1 MRTCRTVLLSAFA
14 IPVLALAQSSNI
26 DLFSFLMADA
36 QLVAGANVASAKNSP
51 FGQFVLS
58 QIPMGQKYL
67 QGFETETG
75 INPLSDVSEVVA
87 AWNGAP
93 KANAQWLIA
102 AHGDFSSSIETIE
115 VNAMKNG
122 ATITRL
128 PGVDL
133 LSMAPPGMNSPE
145 ANICMGLFT
154 DGFTDLI
161 GDCTS
166 VQAAVQFGASSSG
179 PGSSVAMQAREL
191 RAQEDIYFAS
201 VVPLS
206 QLSSALPSG
215 NAASGS
221 PLSGVLKSK
230 LLLAIQDISGGV
242 KFPSAA
248 QGSGA
253 QFSAALVTDSPQDAT
268 SLLNVLNFLV
278 GFLKMNAGSVPVAG
292 SIAALLGDLE
302 SSVNGS
308 TLNVS
313 WNVPESSL
321 EQLFQQVG
329 QLALNH
335 AAAHLP
341 K

>member
-1 MRTCRTVLLSAFA
+1 MRTCRKVLLSAFA

-26 DLFSFLMADA
+26 DLFSFLMTDA

-75 INPLSDVSEVVA
+75 INPLADFSDVVA

-93 KANAQWLIA
+93 NASAQWLIA

-166 VQAAVQFGASSSG
+166 VQAAVQFGASSPG

-206 QLSSALPSG
+206 QLSSVLPSG

-230 LLLAIQDISGGV
+230 LLLAIQEISGGV

-253 QFSAALVTDSPQDAT
+253 QFSAALAMDSPQDAT

-278 GFLKMNAGSVPVAG
+278 GFRKMNTGSVPVAG
-292 SIAALLGDLE
+292 SLTALLGGLE
-302 SSVNGS
+302 SSVSGS

-313 WNVPESSL
+313 LNVPESSL

-329 QLALNH
+329 QLAVNH
-335 AAAHLP
+335 ASLRAR
-341 K
+341 

>member
-1 MRTCRTVLLSAFA
+1 MPTCRTVLLSAFA
-14 IPVLALAQSSNI
+14 IPALALAQSSNI

-51 FGQFVLS
+51 FGQFDLS

-67 QGFETETG
+67 QGFDTETG

-93 KANAQWLIA
+93 NASAQWLIA

-133 LSMAPPGMNSPE
+133 LEMAPPGMNSPE
-145 ANICMGLFT
+145 ANVCIGLFT
-154 DGFTDLI
+154 DGFTDLA

-166 VQAAVQFGASSSG
+166 VQAAVQFGVSSSG
-179 PGSSVAMQAREL
+179 PGSSVAMQARKL

-206 QLSSALPSG
+206 Q
-215 NAASGS
+215 
-221 PLSGVLKSK
+221 
-230 LLLAIQDISGGV
+230 
-242 KFPSAA
+242 
-248 QGSGA
+248 
-253 QFSAALVTDSPQDAT
+253 FS
-268 SLLNVLNFLV
+268 NFL
-278 GFLKMNAGSVPVAG
+278 PD
-292 SIAALLGDLE
+292 AA
-302 SSVNGS
+302 
-308 TLNVS
+308 
-313 WNVPESSL
+313 
-321 EQLFQQVG
+321 
-329 QLALNH
+329 
-335 AAAHLP
+335 
-341 K
+341 

>member
-1 MRTCRTVLLSAFA
+1 MPSYSKVLLSALA
-14 IPVLALAQSSNI
+14 IPALALAQSSNV
-26 DLFSFLMADA
+26 DLFSFLMSDA
-36 QLVAGANVASAKNSP
+36 QLVAGANVTSARNSP

-75 INPLSDVSEVVA
+75 INPLSDVSELVA
-87 AWNGAP
+87 AWNGTP
-93 KANAQWLIA
+93 NTKAQWLIA
-102 AHGDFSSSIETIE
+102 AHGDFSASIETIE

-122 ATITRL
+122 AIITRL

-133 LSMAPPGMNSPE
+133 LEMAPPGSSE
-145 ANICMGLFT
+145 ANICIGLFT
-154 DGFTDLI
+154 DGFTDLA

-166 VQAAVQFGASSSG
+166 VHAAIQFGVSSAG
-179 PGSSVAMQAREL
+179 PGSSVAIEARQL
-191 RAQEDIYFAS
+191 REQEDIYFAS

-206 QLSSALPSG
+206 QFSSMLPG
-215 NAASGS
+215 PAGASGS
-221 PLSGVLKSK
+221 PLSGVLQSK
-230 LLLAIQDISGGV
+230 LLLAIQEISGGV
-242 KFPSAA
+242 KFPSTA

-253 QFSAALVTDSPQDAT
+253 QFSAALLMDSPQDAA

-278 GFLKMNAGSVPVAG
+278 GFLKMNAGNIPVAG
-292 SIAALLGDLE
+292 SLSALLGGLE

-308 TLNVS
+308 TINVS
-313 WNVPESSL
+313 LNVPESSL

-335 AAAHLP
+335 AAAH
-341 K
+341 

>member
-1 MRTCRTVLLSAFA
+1 MRTCRTALLSAIA
-14 IPVLALAQSSNI
+14 IPALALAQSSNV

-36 QLVAGANVASAKNSP
+36 QLVAGANVASARNSP

-67 QGFETETG
+67 QGFVTETG

-93 KANAQWLIA
+93 QASAHWLMA
-102 AHGDFSSSIETIE
+102 AHGEFSASIEIIE
-115 VNAMKNG
+115 VNALKNG

-133 LSMAPPGMNSPE
+133 LQMVPPGTNSPE
-145 ANICMGLFT
+145 ANVCLGLFT

-166 VQAAVQFGASSSG
+166 VQAAIQFGASSSG
-179 PGSSVAMQAREL
+179 PGSGVVIEARQL

-206 QLSSALPSG
+206 QFSSALPAGSAG
-215 NAASGS
+215 NAG
-221 PLSGVLKSK
+221 PLAGVLKSK
-230 LLLAIQDISGGV
+230 LLLAIQEISGGV
-242 KFPSAA
+242 KFPSSA

-253 QFSAALVTDSPQDAT
+253 QFSAALVMDSPQDAS
-268 SLLNVLNFLV
+268 SLLNVLNFVV
-278 GFLKMNAGSVPVAG
+278 GFLQTNAGGV
-292 SIAALLGDLE
+292 AALLGGLQ
-302 SSVNGS
+302 SSIDGS

-313 WNVPESSL
+313 LSVPESSL

-329 QLALNH
+329 QLAVNH
-335 AAAHLP
+335 ASNPAH
-341 K
+341 

>member
-1 MRTCRTVLLSAFA
+1 MRTCTTVLLSALV
-14 IPVLALAQSSNI
+14 IPALAPAQSSNV

-36 QLVAGANVASAKNSP
+36 QLVAGANVASAKSSP

-93 KANAQWLIA
+93 KAHAEWLIA
-102 AHGDFSSSIETIE
+102 AHGEFNASIETIE

-133 LSMAPPGMNSPE
+133 LQMAAPGVNSPE
-145 ANICMGLFT
+145 ANVCMGLFT

-166 VQAAVQFGASSSG
+166 VQAAIQFGPSSSG
-179 PGSSVAMQAREL
+179 PGSGVAMQAREL
-191 RAQEDIYFAS
+191 RAQQDIYFAS

-206 QLSSALPSG
+206 QFSSALPAG
-215 NAASGS
+215 NAGSGS
-221 PLSGVLKSK
+221 PLAGVLKSK
-230 LLLAIQDISGGV
+230 LLQAIQEISGGV
-242 KFPSAA
+242 KFPSTA

-253 QFSAALVTDSPQDAT
+253 QFSAALLMDSPQDAA

-278 GFLKMNAGSVPVAG
+278 GFLQMNAGSVPVAG
-292 SIAALLGDLE
+292 SLSALLGGLE

-313 WNVPESSL
+313 LNVPESSL

-329 QLALNH
+329 QLAVNH
-335 AAAHLP
+335 VSSTGH
-341 K
+341 

>member
-1 MRTCRTVLLSAFA
+1 MSTCRTVLLSAIA
-14 IPVLALAQSSNI
+14 IPALALAQSSNI

-36 QLVAGANVASAKNSP
+36 QLVAGANVTSAKSSP

-58 QIPMGQKYL
+58 RIPMGQKYL
-67 QGFETETG
+67 QSFEIETG
-75 INPLSDVSEVVA
+75 IDPLTDVSELVA

-93 KANAQWLIA
+93 NAQAQWLIA
-102 AHGDFSSSIETIE
+102 AHGAFSASIETIE

-133 LSMAPPGMNSPE
+133 LQMAQPGSNSPE
-145 ANICMGLFT
+145 ANICIALFT
-154 DGFTDLI
+154 DGFTDLA

-166 VQAAVQFGASSSG
+166 VQAAIQFGASSSG
-179 PGSSVAMQAREL
+179 PGSSVAMLARRL

-206 QLSSALPSG
+206 QFSNALPAG
-215 NAASGS
+215 NAASAS

-230 LLLAIQDISGGV
+230 LFLAIQEISGGV
-242 KFPSAA
+242 KFPSTT

-253 QFSAALVTDSPQDAT
+253 QFSAALLMDSPQDAA

-278 GFLKMNAGSVPVAG
+278 GLLQTNIGNAP
-292 SIAALLGDLE
+292 AAASLMSLLGNLQA
-302 SSVNGS
+302 SVSGS
-308 TLNVS
+308 TLNVGL
-313 WNVPESSL
+313 NIPESSL
-321 EQLFQQVG
+321 ELLFQQVG
-329 QLALNH
+329 QLAANH
-335 AAAHLP
+335 ASSP
-341 K
+341 TR